1 VRGGEG
7 DGDGGGGEVMVA
19 DSLQDIFRDRA
30 RLREMNSRMEGKTLE
45 EPGPGLFEEYL
56 KTVDIH
62 LVERG
67 MAFKPAKSI
76 EFGKTDQSMLNHIRN
91 GILFLLRFNDALE
104 KLNVRSLDEQ
114 GLREC
119 IALFVVHE
127 LHKLEF
133 GEWMED
139 DEAVEMPDSMEKEFE
154 IPEAMVKKFVEEMHL
169 RDFAPELKDEDYLS
183 VAVALHKSR
192 FSRSGAR
199 TSRFMDL
206 EPFLYLMDNMAS
218 CSSPEEAVSARS
230 LMALRD
236 GFPQDSPDTQL
247 NLQYHRLDDVKGILS
262 GIINKSV
269 ADVLQKQGLIMLMA
283 YQDGCV
289 YLGQGIQ
296 RVTISGN
303 FIENVYEVLERNIQG
318 SSPALSNPSRL
329 GNNLKTP
336 RLGYYGLSDE
346 YYFFSGPK
354 KMLCAFI
361 EKSITSAHAEKST
374 GLTDSMIDGIKRC
387 GEVVP
392 IEMENS
398 KEGQKI
404 LLGFARAVATVH
416 QSFVS
421 EMITDN
427 RQSLQKTCEIWGV
440 PAEVCGKLAEVM
452 ERDPT
457 YLANGGKWDYSY
469 AIGQCVMDSK
479 YDGLKLRNMPPVTAT
494 DYLVDQIWQGIS
506 QMDGWNEF
514 ISKKT
519 GIYRK
524 ELIEYL
530 HDVLTLNGTISHL
543 DESALSDTYKEY
555 EQSGKI
561 CNLCNRGTLLN
572 KKEMENSN
580 SFLSFNFTNRV
591 FVGKS
596 KPTNIYTCVPCG
608 VELALRMNGFN
619 LPKGKGSNSEM
630 LYFHF
635 IPDYFFTPESWE
647 LVNTILSKFSDE
659 ARVRMAALTEKIFD
673 SKYVGSSSEVKD
685 NIDVYNSWIKDLAVK
700 EEDEGSKG
708 MSMAQYMAQG
718 YDNVIGNASMI
729 FYKPSENTTEF
740 HFFGVY
746 IALIIAAYTGM
757 RVVVSH
763 SPIITMRG
771 RDFKEV
777 VALDSIN
784 SHVIDF
790 YEKFIPLSKL
800 EKTIKS
806 ASAMIR
812 LGYNTSSGLK
822 DSLFPKYLRVMR
834 DEVLPGS
841 YLLKMVYRGSENE
854 NHVQYL
860 LDEALFLDDLKGDR
874 R

>member
-1 VRGGEG
+1 
-7 DGDGGGGEVMVA
+7 MVA
-19 DSLQDIFRDRA
+19 DSFQDLLKDPNGLIKIYRK
-30 RLREMNSRMEGKTLE
+30 REKKLIE
-45 EPGPGLFEEYL
+45 EPEPELFVEYL
-56 KTVDIH
+56 KTVDLH
-62 LVERG
+62 LVKRG

-91 GILFLLRFNDALE
+91 GILFLFRFNDAL
-104 KLNVRSLDEQ
+104 KQLDVRSLDEK

-127 LHKLEF
+127 LHKLES

-139 DEAVEMPDSMEKEFE
+139 EEAIERPDSMVNAFD
-154 IPEAMVKKFVEEMHL
+154 IPVAMVKRFVEEMHL
-169 RDFAPELKDEDYLS
+169 RDFAPELEDEDYFS

-199 TSRFMDL
+199 TSHFMDL

-218 CSSPEEAVSARS
+218 CASPEEAVSDRS
-230 LMALRD
+230 LAALRD
-236 GFPQDSPDTQL
+236 GFPQDSAEVQL

-269 ADVLQKQGLIMLMA
+269 AHVLQEQGLIMLMA

-289 YLGQGIQ
+289 YIGRGMQKA
-296 RVTISGN
+296 RISED
-303 FIENVYEVLERNIQG
+303 FIEKVYEVLETKIK
-318 SSPALSNPSRL
+318 SSSAALSDPSRI

-346 YYFFSGPK
+346 YYFFSGAER
-354 KMLCAFI
+354 MLRTFI
-361 EKSITSAHAEKST
+361 DKSIISAHAEKNT

-387 GEVVP
+387 SEVVP
-392 IEMENS
+392 LEMESS
-398 KEGQKI
+398 KDGQKI

-416 QSFVS
+416 QSFIS
-421 EMITDN
+421 EIISDN
-427 RQSLQKTCEIWGV
+427 RQSLQKTCEIWDV
-440 PAEVCGKLAEVM
+440 PAEVSSALLNSM
-452 ERDPT
+452 EKDAT
-457 YLANGGKWDYSY
+457 YLASGGKWDYSY
-469 AIGQCVMDSK
+469 AIAQCVMNCL
-479 YDGLKLRNMPPVTAT
+479 YDETKLRNMQPLSTI
-494 DYLVDQIWQGIS
+494 DLLNKKIWNRIS
-506 QMDGWNEF
+506 QMDGWDEF
-514 ISKKT
+514 VASKT
-519 GIYRK
+519 NTYSK
-524 ELIEYL
+524 ELVEYL
-530 HDVLTLNGTISHL
+530 HDVLTINGTISLL
-543 DESALSDTYKEY
+543 DKTNLSDTYKEY
-555 EQSGKI
+555 ELSGKT

-572 KKEMENSN
+572 KKDMENSN

-596 KPTNIYTCVPCG
+596 KPTNIFTCVPCG

-619 LPKGKGSNSEM
+619 LPKGKGSNNEV

-635 IPDYFFTPESWE
+635 IPDYFFTSESWE
-647 LVNTILSKFSDE
+647 LVNSILSRFSDE
-659 ARVRMAALTEKIFD
+659 ARVRMAALAKMIFD
-673 SKYVGSSSEVKD
+673 SKYVGGSTEKEINV
-685 NIDVYNSWIKDLAVK
+685 DVYNSWIKDLAAK
-700 EEDEGSKG
+700 EGDEGSKG

-718 YDNVIGNASMI
+718 YDNIIGNASMI

-757 RVVVSH
+757 RVVISH
-763 SPIITMRG
+763 SPITTMRG

-790 YEKFIPLSKL
+790 YGKFIPLSKL
-800 EKTIKS
+800 EETIKS
-806 ASAMIR
+806 ASALIR
-812 LGYNTSSGLK
+812 LGYNTKSGLK

-834 DEVLPGS
+834 DEILPGS

-854 NHVQYL
+854 NKVQYL
-860 LDEALFLDDLKGDR
+860 LDEALVLDKVKGDR

>member
-1 VRGGEG
+1 
-7 DGDGGGGEVMVA
+7 MVA
-19 DSLQDIFRDRA
+19 DALQDMFRDRKK
-30 RLREMNSRMEGKTLE
+30 LREMNEKKDEKPSE
-45 EPGPGLFEEYL
+45 ELKPELFEEYL
-56 KTVDIH
+56 LTVDIH

-67 MAFKPAKSI
+67 LAFKPSKSV

-91 GILFLLRFNDALE
+91 GILFLLRFNEALE
-104 KLNVRSLDEQ
+104 KLSARPLDKK

-119 IALFVVHE
+119 ISLFVVHD
-127 LHKLEF
+127 LHKLKF
-133 GEWMED
+133 DEWKQDEDNLELPDTMEN
-139 DEAVEMPDSMEKEFE
+139 EFE
-154 IPEAMVKKFVEEMHL
+154 IPEVLLKRFIEEMHL
-169 RDFAPELKDEDYLS
+169 RDFAPGLKDEDYFS

-199 TSRFMDL
+199 TSHFMDL

-218 CSSPEEAVSARS
+218 CASPEEAVSARS
-230 LMALRD
+230 LKALRD
-236 GFPQDSPDTQL
+236 GFPQDSAESQL

-269 ADVLQKQGLIMLMA
+269 ADVLQEQGLIMLMA

-289 YLGQGIQ
+289 YLGKGMQQ
-296 RVTISGN
+296 VTISGDS
-303 FIENVYEVLERNIQG
+303 IEKIYEVLEKNIHE
-318 SSPALSNPSRL
+318 SSAALSDPKRI

-346 YYFFSGPK
+346 YYFFSGAET
-354 KMLCAFI
+354 MLRSFI
-361 EKSITSAHAEKST
+361 DKSIVSAHVEKNA
-374 GLTDSMIDGIKRC
+374 GLTDSMTDGIARC

-392 IEMENS
+392 FEMESS

-416 QSFVS
+416 QAFIS
-421 EMITDN
+421 EIISDN
-427 RQSLQKTCEIWGV
+427 KQSLQKTCEIWGV
-440 PAEVCGKLAEVM
+440 PAEICDALLNSM
-452 ERDPT
+452 EKDTT

-469 AIGQCVMDSK
+469 AIGQYVMDRE
-479 YDGLKLRNMPPVTAT
+479 YNDIKLRNMPSSKA
-494 DYLVDQIWQGIS
+494 VDILFDKIWSSIS
-506 QMDGWNEF
+506 QIDGWCEF
-514 ISKKT
+514 VASKT
-519 GIYRK
+519 DTYRK

-530 HDVLTLNGTISHL
+530 HDVLTINGTISHL
-543 DESALSDTYKEY
+543 DKSNLSDTYKEY
-555 EQSGKI
+555 ELSGKT

-596 KPTNIYTCVPCG
+596 KPTNIFTCVPCG
-608 VELALRMNGFN
+608 VELALRMNGFS
-619 LPKGKGSNSEM
+619 LPKGKGSNNEV

-635 IPDYFFTPESWE
+635 IPDYFFTSESWE
-647 LVNTILSKFSDE
+647 LVNSILSRFSDE
-659 ARVRMAALTEKIFD
+659 ARVRMAALAEMIFD
-673 SKYVGSSSEVKD
+673 SRYVDSSTETGINVD
-685 NIDVYNSWIKDLAVK
+685 IYNSWIKDLAVK
-700 EEDEGSKG
+700 EEDDGSKG
-708 MSMAQYMAQG
+708 MGMAQYMAQG
-718 YDNVIGNASMI
+718 YNNVIGNASMI

-746 IALIIAAYTGM
+746 IALIIASYTGM
-757 RVVVSH
+757 RVVISH
-763 SPIITMRG
+763 SPITTMRG

-777 VALDSIN
+777 VALDAIN

-790 YEKFIPLSKL
+790 YGKFIPLSKL
-800 EKTIKS
+800 EETIKS
-806 ASAMIR
+806 ASALIR
-812 LGYNTSSGLK
+812 LGYNTKSGLK

-834 DEVLPGS
+834 DEILPGS

-854 NHVQYL
+854 NKVRYL
-860 LDEALFLDDLKGDR
+860 LDEALVLDKLKGDR

>member
-1 VRGGEG
+1 
-7 DGDGGGGEVMVA
+7 MVA
-19 DSLQDIFRDRA
+19 DSLQDIFRDRK
-30 RLREMNSRMEGKTLE
+30 RMRELNFKRDDKSLDESVPE
-45 EPGPGLFEEYL
+45 PGLFEEYL

-91 GILFLLRFNDALE
+91 GILFLMRFNEALE
-104 KLNVRSLDEQ
+104 KLNARPLDEK

-133 GEWMED
+133 GEWMD
-139 DEAVEMPDSMEKEFE
+139 DEEAIERPSSMENEFE
-154 IPEAMVKKFVEEMHL
+154 IPEALVKKFIEEMHL
-169 RDFAPELKDEDYLS
+169 SDFAPQLLEEDYLS

-199 TSRFMDL
+199 TSHFMDL
-206 EPFLYLMDNMAS
+206 EPFLYLMDSMAS
-218 CSSPEEAVSARS
+218 CSSPEDAVSARS
-230 LMALRD
+230 LTALRD
-236 GFPQDSPDTQL
+236 GFPQDSPEAQL

-262 GIINKSV
+262 GIINKTV
-269 ADVLQKQGLIMLMA
+269 ADVLQEQGLVMLMA

-289 YLGQGIQ
+289 YLGKGMQ
-296 RVTISGN
+296 RVAISGD
-303 FIENVYEVLERNIQG
+303 FIEGIYEALEKNIQA
-318 SSPALSNPSRL
+318 SSPALSNPSRIA
-329 GNNLKTP
+329 NNLKTP

-346 YYFFSGPK
+346 YYFFSGAET
-354 KMLCAFI
+354 MLRTFI
-361 EKSITSAHAEKST
+361 EKSITSAHAEKNT
-374 GLTDSMIDGIKRC
+374 GLTDSMIDGITRC
-387 GEVVP
+387 GEVVHL
-392 IEMENS
+392 EMEGS
-398 KEGQKI
+398 KDGQKI

-416 QSFVS
+416 QSFIS
-421 EMITDN
+421 EIISDN
-427 RQSLQKTCEIWGV
+427 RRSLQKTCEIWGV
-440 PAEVCGKLAEVM
+440 SAEVCNALLNSM
-452 ERDPT
+452 EKDTT

-469 AIGQCVMDSK
+469 AIGQYVMNCE
-479 YDGLKLRNMPPVTAT
+479 YNGIKLRNMSSKSA
-494 DYLVDQIWQGIS
+494 VDLLFDKIWSGIS

-514 ISKKT
+514 VASKT
-519 GIYRK
+519 GTYRN

-530 HDVLTLNGTISHL
+530 HDILTINGTISPL
-543 DESALSDTYKEY
+543 DESNLSDTFKEY
-555 EQSGKI
+555 ELSGKT
-561 CNLCNRGTLLN
+561 CNICNRGTLLN
-572 KKEMENSN
+572 KKGMENSN
-580 SFLSFNFTNRV
+580 SFLSFNFTNRI

-608 VELALRMNGFN
+608 VELALRMNGFT
-619 LPKGKGSNSEM
+619 LPKGKGLNNEV

-635 IPDYFFTPESWE
+635 IPDYFFTSESWE
-647 LVNTILSKFSDE
+647 LIKSILSRFSDE
-659 ARVRMAALTEKIFD
+659 ARVRMAALAEMIFN
-673 SKYVGSSSEVKD
+673 SKYVGTSTEMGISV
-685 NIDVYNSWIKDLAVK
+685 DVYNSWIKDLAVR

-708 MSMAQYMAQG
+708 MSMAQYTAQG

-763 SPIITMRG
+763 SPITAIRG

-784 SHVIDF
+784 SHVIEF
-790 YEKFIPLSKL
+790 YGKFIPLSKL
-800 EKTIKS
+800 EETIKS
-806 ASAMIR
+806 ASALIR

-854 NHVQYL
+854 NKVQYL
-860 LDEALFLDDLKGDR
+860 LDEALVLDRLKVIKDE
-874 R
+874 